1 MSGNMTLSNEELRRY
16 SRHLLIPEVGIEGQE
31 RLKAA
36 SVLLAGMGGL
46 GSPVALYL
54 AAAGVGRLGIVDF
67 DAVDDTN
74 LQRQIIHGTPDLGRA
89 KLDSAREKI
98 AAINPHV
105 QVDTHGVRL
114 TRGNALEILRE
125 YDLVVDGTDN
135 FPTRYL
141 INDACVLLGKPNV
154 YGSVF
159 RFEGQ
164 ASVFD
169 AARGPCYRCLFP
181 EPPPA
186 GSVPSCA
193 EAGVLGVLPGII
205 GTIQANEAVKL
216 ILGIGQPLIGRLLLF
231 DALAMRFREVKFGKD
246 PRCPACRSHPSVR
259 ELIDYE
265 AFCSSGAVTVPEVTP
280 AELAG
285 RLDACT
291 LLDVRE
297 PFELEIARLAGARH
311 IPLGELADRI
321 GELDRGQ
328 DIVVFCRSG
337 VRSATA
343 VRLLLGAGFPRVRNL
358 AGGILA
364 WAETIDPTL
373 ARY

>member
-1 MSGNMTLSNEELRRY
+1 MSGNMTLSIEELRRY
-16 SRHLLIPEVGIEGQE
+16 SRHLIIPEVGLEGQE
-31 RLKAA
+31 KLKSAA
-36 SVLLAGMGGL
+36 VLLVGMGGL

-54 AAAGVGRLGIVDF
+54 AAAGVGRLGIVEF
-67 DAVDDTN
+67 DTVEDTN
-74 LQRQIIHGTPDLGRA
+74 LQRQVIHGTPDLGRA
-89 KLDSAREKI
+89 KMDSANDRI

-105 QVDTHGVRL
+105 RVEPHSVRL
-114 TRGNALEILRE
+114 QSANALEILRE

-135 FPTRYL
+135 FPARYL

-181 EPPPA
+181 EPPPP

-193 EAGVLGVLPGII
+193 EAGVLGILPGII

-216 ILGIGQPLIGRLLLF
+216 ILGIGQPLVGRLLLF
-231 DALAMRFREVKFGKD
+231 DALAMRFREVSFGKD
-246 PRCPACRSHPSVR
+246 PRCPACRSHPAVR

-265 AFCSSGAVTVPEVTP
+265 AFCSSGAVAVPEVTP

-285 RLDACT
+285 RLGACT
-291 LLDVRE
+291 LVDVRE

-311 IPLGELADRI
+311 IPLGELSDRI
-321 GELDRGQ
+321 GELDPGM
-328 DIVVFCRSG
+328 DIVVLCRSG